1 MPEGDVVEAGEGG
14 RVHVVRTAHGN
25 VLRLRTLGP
34 RDELVRD
41 EHFSFRV
48 RRSRVSEGYA
58 HGVGIRF
65 DAVVGIV
72 SAHVGGLY
80 ERQHIERDLSPLVAK
95 SHRVESARIDGRHIH
110 ALRRHESAAES
121 DALGRIVIAAD
132 DENAAQR
139 RERDEKVVE
148 KLDGLGARHRLVVD
162 VAGNDRG
169 VRPLRLH
176 YA

>member
-1 MPEGDVVEAGEGG
+1 MP
-14 RVHVVRTAHGN
+14 
-25 VLRLRTLGP
+25 
-34 RDELVRD
+34 
-41 EHFSFRV
+41 
-48 RRSRVSEGYA
+48 
-58 HGVGIRF
+58 
-65 DAVVGIV
+65 

-80 ERQHIERDLSPLVAK
+80 ERQHIERDLSPLVAER
-95 SHRVESARIDGRHIH
+95 HGVESARVDGRHIH

-121 DALGRIVIAAD
+121 DALGRIVVAAD

-169 VRPLRLH
+169 VRPLRPH
-176 YA
+176 YAEHGREYVFLVFEHGELADAFAEVKIGQMYEFHTRPLENFMQYLLIRLCCGRLLCYHVTIGPQQRF